1 MDLTNLRLMSEG
13 DTTFEKEMIETSLS
27 YIPEVMAQL
36 LSEIEQLDF
45 HGIKS
50 TAHKLKS
57 SIFILGIDDESIL
70 NKLEVEDIKDLY
82 TLKQLYFRLENI
94 QLESMKFLKIELIKL

>member
-13 DTTFEKEMIETSLS
+13 DKAFEKEMIEISLN

-36 LSEIEQLDF
+36 LMKIEQMDF
-45 HGIKS
+45 PGIKS

-70 NKLEVEDIKDLY
+70 NKLELEEIEDLDI
-82 TLKQLYFRLENI
+82 LKQLYYRLENI
-94 QLESMKFLKIELIKL
+94 QLESMKYLEIELIKS

>member
-13 DTTFEKEMIETSLS
+13 DKTFEKEMIETSLS

-36 LSEIEQLDF
+36 FTEIEQLDF
-45 HGIKS
+45 YGIKS

-57 SIFILGIDDESIL
+57 SIFILGIDDEFIL
-70 NKLEVEDIKDLY
+70 NKLEVEDIKDLS
-82 TLKQLYFRLENI
+82 TLKQLYYRLEKI
-94 QLESMKFLKIELIKL
+94 QLEGMKCLEIELIKL